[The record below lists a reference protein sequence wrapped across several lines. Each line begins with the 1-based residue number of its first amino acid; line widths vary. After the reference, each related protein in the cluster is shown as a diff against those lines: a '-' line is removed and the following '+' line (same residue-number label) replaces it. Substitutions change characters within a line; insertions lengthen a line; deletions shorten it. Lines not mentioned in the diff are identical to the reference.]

1 MEGNFHVIFLFK
13 KNCQEDKMKI
23 VIAPDSFKESLSAEA
38 FCNVVGREAAKIFES
53 AEIIKLPVSD
63 GGEGLVDSLLAV
75 TGGERIT
82 AKVKG
87 PLFEETEAEYGILEG
102 GTAVIE
108 MAAASG
114 LPLVLEEKRNPM
126 ETTTYGTGELMRDA
140 LERGCREIILGIGG
154 SATTDGGIGAAAA
167 LGAQFLDKE
176 GCSVP
181 LSGKGLEKI
190 ATVDFSAV
198 DRQWQETKITIACD
212 VVNPLCGPL
221 GSAAIYGPQKGA
233 DTEMIC
239 LLDMGLNHFEGLIA
253 RQKGQEY
260 RELPGIGAAGGLAL
274 PFVAFMGAELR
285 PGLEIV
291 LDVLEF
297 DRHLQGA
304 DLVVT
309 GEGRTDEQSAMG
321 KVLCGVSGRAR
332 AQGVPAVAL
341 SGALEKGYE
350 PLYGK
355 GLTAAFSTWKS
366 GEGLEWQM
374 DHAEENLSNAA
385 RNLFRLVRAFC

>member
-1 MEGNFHVIFLFK
+1 M
-13 KNCQEDKMKI
+13 
-23 VIAPDSFKESLSAEA
+23 
-38 FCNVVGREAAKIFES
+38 
-53 AEIIKLPVSD
+53 
-63 GGEGLVDSLLAV
+63 
-75 TGGERIT
+75 
-82 AKVKG
+82 
-87 PLFEETEAEYGILEG
+87 
-102 GTAVIE
+102 IE

-114 LPLVLEEKRNPM
+114 LPLVPEEKRNPM
-126 ETTTYGTGELMRDA
+126 ETTTYGTGELMLDA

-167 LGAQFLDKE
+167 LGAQFLDDKGQE
-176 GCSVP
+176 VP

-190 ATVDFSAV
+190 VTIDFSSV
-198 DRQWQETKITIACD
+198 DRRWQKIKITIACD
-212 VVNPLCGPL
+212 VVNPLCGAL

-233 DTEMIC
+233 DDETVSR
-239 LLDMGLNHFEGLIA
+239 LDRGLDHFERLIA
-253 RQKGQEY
+253 GQRGEKF
-260 RELPGIGAAGGLAL
+260 RDLPGIGAAGGLAL
-274 PFVAFMGAELR
+274 PFVAFMGAALR

-321 KVLCGVSGRAR
+321 KVLCGVSGRAA
-332 AQGVPAVAL
+332 AQGIPVVAL

-366 GEGLEWQM
+366 GEGFEWQM
-374 DHAEENLSNAA
+374 AHTEENLSNTA
-385 RNLFRLVRAFC
+385 RNLFRLVQAFN

>member
-1 MEGNFHVIFLFK
+1 
-13 KNCQEDKMKI
+13 MKI
-23 VIAPDSFKESLSAEA
+23 VIAPDSFKGSLSAEA
-38 FCNVVGREAAKIFES
+38 FCKVVGREAEEVFES
-53 AEIIKLPVSD
+53 AEIIELPVSD
-63 GGEGLVDSLLAV
+63 GGEGMVDSLLAV

-82 AKVKG
+82 KRVKG
-87 PLFEETEAEYGILEG
+87 PLFEEINAEYGILEG
-102 GTAVIE
+102 GAAVIE

-114 LPLVLEEKRNPM
+114 LPLVPEEKRNPM
-126 ETTTYGTGELMRDA
+126 ETTTYGTGELMLDA

-167 LGAQFLDKE
+167 LGAQFLDDKGQE
-176 GCSVP
+176 VP

-190 ATVDFSAV
+190 VTIDFSSV
-198 DRQWQETKITIACD
+198 DRRWQKIKITIACD
-212 VVNPLCGPL
+212 VVNPLCGAL

-233 DTEMIC
+233 DDETVSR
-239 LLDMGLNHFEGLIA
+239 LDRGLDHFERLIA
-253 RQKGQEY
+253 GQRGEKF
-260 RELPGIGAAGGLAL
+260 RDLPGIGAAGGLAL
-274 PFVAFMGAELR
+274 PFVAFMGAALR

-291 LDVLEF
+291 LDILEF

-321 KVLCGVSGRAR
+321 KVLCGVSGRAA
-332 AQGVPAVAL
+332 AQGIPVIAL

-374 DHAEENLSNAA
+374 AHTEENLSNTA
-385 RNLFRLVRAFC
+385 RNLFRLVQAFN

>member
-1 MEGNFHVIFLFK
+1 
-13 KNCQEDKMKI
+13 MKI
-23 VIAPDSFKESLSAEA
+23 VIAPDSFKGSLSAEA
-38 FCNVVGREAAKIFES
+38 FCKVVGREAEEVFES
-53 AEIIKLPVSD
+53 AEIIELPVSD
-63 GGEGLVDSLLAV
+63 GGEGMVDSLLAV
-75 TGGERIT
+75 TGGARIT
-82 AKVKG
+82 KKVKG
-87 PLFEETEAEYGILEG
+87 PLFEEINAEYGILEG
-102 GTAVIE
+102 GAAVIE

-114 LPLVLEEKRNPM
+114 LPLVPDEKRNPM
-126 ETTTYGTGELMRDA
+126 ETTTYGTGELMLDA
-140 LERGCREIILGIGG
+140 MERGCREIILGIGG

-167 LGAQFLDKE
+167 LGAQFLDDKGQE
-176 GCSVP
+176 VP

-190 ATVDFSAV
+190 VTIDFSSV
-198 DRQWQETKITIACD
+198 DRRWQKIKITIACD
-212 VVNPLCGPL
+212 VVNPLCGAL

-233 DTEMIC
+233 DDETVSR
-239 LLDMGLNHFEGLIA
+239 LDRGLDHFERLIA
-253 RQKGQEY
+253 GQRGEKF
-260 RELPGIGAAGGLAL
+260 RDLPGIGAAGGLAL
-274 PFVAFMGAELR
+274 PFVAFMGAALR

-291 LDVLEF
+291 LDVLQF

-321 KVLCGVSGRAR
+321 KVLCGVSGRAA
-332 AQGVPAVAL
+332 AQGIPVVAL

-374 DHAEENLSNAA
+374 AHTEENLSNTA
-385 RNLFRLVRAFC
+385 RNLFRLVQAFN

>member
-1 MEGNFHVIFLFK
+1 MLFFFFR
-13 KNCQEDKMKI
+13 KNCEEDKMKI
-23 VIAPDSFKESLSAEA
+23 VIAPDSFKGSLSAEA
-38 FCNVVGREAAKIFES
+38 FCKVVGREAEEVFES
-53 AEIIKLPVSD
+53 AEIIELPVSD
-63 GGEGLVDSLLAV
+63 GGEGMVDSLLAV

-82 AKVKG
+82 KRVKG
-87 PLFEETEAEYGILEG
+87 PLFEEIDAEYGILEG
-102 GTAVIE
+102 GAAVIE

-114 LPLVLEEKRNPM
+114 LPLVPEEKRNPM
-126 ETTTYGTGELMRDA
+126 ETTTYGTGELMLDA

-167 LGAQFLDKE
+167 LGAQFLDDKGQE
-176 GCSVP
+176 VP

-190 ATVDFSAV
+190 VTIDFSSV
-198 DRQWQETKITIACD
+198 DRRWQKIKITIACD
-212 VVNPLCGPL
+212 VVNPLCGAL

-233 DTEMIC
+233 DDETVSR
-239 LLDMGLNHFEGLIA
+239 LDRGLDHFERLIA
-253 RQKGQEY
+253 GQRGEKF
-260 RELPGIGAAGGLAL
+260 RDLPGIGAAGGLAL
-274 PFVAFMGAELR
+274 PFVAFMGAPLR

-321 KVLCGVSGRAR
+321 KVLCGVSGRAA
-332 AQGVPAVAL
+332 AQGIPVVAL

-374 DHAEENLSNAA
+374 AHTEENLSNTA
-385 RNLFRLVRAFC
+385 RNLFRLVQAFN